1 MSEQLLTVDE
11 LAAYLKVPKS
21 WVYSRTRARGPD
33 TIPLM
38 VCGKYRR
45 FKLSEVMDWLK
56 EQNKEAE

>member
-21 WVYSRTRARGPD
+21 WVYSRTREKGPD
-33 TIPLM
+33 SIPLL

-45 FKLSEVMDWLK
+45 FKLLDVLEWLK
-56 EQNKEAE
+56 KQNKEAE